1 MNICKLAFEVLRERK
16 VCLDWCADQ
25 GLFTKEKSCDICGSV
40 MTYDYDHGVLGRHRC
55 QKISK
60 HKKARKGVIEVNASD
75 NTLFFQ
81 ARLPIEQILLITMC
95 WADMFS
101 YEQTMKHGTFLS
113 DGKLS
118 SETVSDWFSYF
129 RDITMIFLNEY
140 YIDKINFQNPD
151 QGTIGSFLKAN

>member
-1 MNICKLAFEVLRERK
+1 
-16 VCLDWCADQ
+16 
-25 GLFTKEKSCDICGSV
+25 

-55 QKISK
+55 LKVRK
-60 HKKARKGVIEVNASD
+60 HKKARKGVIEVNASN

-129 RDITMIFLNEY
+129 RDIIMIFLNEY